1 MSTTLDTS
9 AFVPQYIKI
18 REEIAE
24 RIRSGLLKPGDQI
37 PSLRQICKDYGVSM
51 MTARRVTSELLQEG
65 LTARRNGVGV
75 FVSSNRR
82 RARLVLAL
90 IGFSEEGWRNN
101 SDMFGQLVGGVA
113 GASWENEAILSVIPI
128 NDAESAPNVLRS
140 LLDEQPLDGVLLRT
154 TGDVDPEIVNLFL
167 SHGVPLVSIKRPIEP
182 APLTYVISDD
192 ESGSFQATTHLLE
205 LGHRRIGLVVSNASL
220 STAKKI
226 EHGYR
231 RAHEL
236 YEIPVAETMIQRVPL
251 ALESLGYE
259 ATLAL
264 LAAAQP
270 PTAIFAASDLLALGV
285 YKAAGQQRIVIPK
298 DLSVVGFD
306 DQDFAARLAPPLTTL
321 HLSYYDLGHAAGN
334 VLFEMIQGEIPKGP
348 TLIGVDLVK
357 RASTAPYRSGKEAPS
372 SRSFE

>member
-1 MSTTLDTS
+1 VLDTS

-24 RIRSGLLKPGDQI
+24 RIRSGTLKPGDQI

-51 MTARRVTSELLQEG
+51 MTARRVTGELLQEG
-65 LTARRNGVGV
+65 LAARRDGVGV
-75 FVSSNRR
+75 FVSGNRR

-90 IGFSEEGWRNN
+90 IGFSEDGWRTN

-113 GASWENEAILSVIPI
+113 GASWENDAILSVIPI

-154 TGDVDPEIVNLFL
+154 TGDVDPEILRLFVNQRI
-167 SHGVPLVSIKRPIEP
+167 PLVSIKRPVEP
-182 APLTYVISDD
+182 SPLTYVISDD

-205 LGHRRIGLVVSNASL
+205 LGHRRIGLVVSNASQ
-220 STAKKI
+220 STANKI
-226 EHGYR
+226 ENGYR

-236 YEIPVAETMIQRVPL
+236 HEIAVDGALIRRVPL
-251 ALESLGYE
+251 ALESLGHE
-259 ATLAL
+259 ATLSL
-264 LAAAQP
+264 LVEAQP

-285 YKAAGQQRIVIPK
+285 YGAANQAGLAIPK

-306 DQDFAARLAPPLTTL
+306 DQDFAARLVPPLTTL

-334 VLFEMIQGEIPKGP
+334 ILFGMIQGDLPTGP
-348 TLIGVDLVK
+348 TLIHVGLVI
-357 RASTAPYRSGKEAPS
+357 RDSSSPYCPGKEAPAV
-372 SRSFE
+372 